1 MVILAALSAM
11 VVEFVYIVRNDTISI
26 YNWSTRES
34 LSIMAESGIKAG
46 ETFLKKF
53 IDSGNYLYPCKI
65 DIPVPDIAGDG
76 ETDLLITIADEDIK
90 LNINKIVNQNGTVN
104 QEVHDSFKRLLSFLE
119 IKESVADIIIDWI
132 DEDNEE
138 RAGGGEENS
147 KNALLY
153 SVDELLKIKGIMPED
168 YVRLSPYITIYGDGL
183 ININGADKFV
193 LMSLSED
200 ITEEL
205 AKRLIAYRELTPFKT
220 WQGLNRVAG
229 FETIYTS
236 LAGRITVKGDAFL
249 IEVRTYKEDLIR
261 HITAI
266 VMFNGNKPVYKYWKE
281 V

>member
-1 MVILAALSAM
+1 M
-11 VVEFVYIVRNDTISI
+11 VVEFVYITRNNITSL

-46 ETFLKKF
+46 ETFIKKF
-53 IDSGNYLYPCKI
+53 IDSSNYLYPCKI

-76 ETDLLITIADEDIK
+76 AMDVLITIADEDIK
-90 LNINKIVNQNGTVN
+90 LNINKIVNQNSTVN
-104 QEVHDSFKRLLSFLE
+104 QEVYNSFKRLLVFLE
-119 IKESVADIIIDWI
+119 IKESIADIIIDWI
-132 DEDNEE
+132 DEDSEE

-147 KNALLY
+147 KNAVLY
-153 SVDELLKIKGIMPED
+153 SMDELLKIKGITHED
-168 YVRLSPYITIYGDGL
+168 YIRLLPYITIYGDGL

-200 ITEEL
+200 ITEDL
-205 AKRLIAYRELTPFKT
+205 AERLIAYRELTPFKQ
-220 WQGLNRVAG
+220 WQGLNNVVG

-236 LAGRITVKGDAFL
+236 LGGRVTVKGNSFL
-249 IEVRTYKEDLIR
+249 IEVKAYKDDLIR
-261 HITAI
+261 HITGI